1 MLTGIG
7 IAVDWEEYRPG
18 SRKGKHAGWVV
29 GTISCQINGFGGLTV
44 AFYSTGEKA
53 AVALFASAP

>member
-1 MLTGIG
+1 MLVGKA

-29 GTISCQINGFGGLTV
+29 GAFSFRINGFGGLTV

-53 AVALFASAP
+53 PVALFASAQ